1 MRDTRYDFFLGA
13 DVPSLSFSL
22 VTFNFF
28 SLTFFLSISLSVPPS
43 LPQYLFYYLFLS
55 PSLPSLS
62 LPPSLFSC
70 LFCLPIYPSVLYPLH
85 LLSPYLSLSIF
96 SPSPPLFLSLPRSSL
111 YLIFLPPYFFSILL
125 SIPISQSLYPSFP
138 LPSYRSLF
146 SVSPLSLSLPFL
158 PVSFIFPL
166 SLYLS
171 LPLSSIG
178 TLVVYSR
185 MVHYS
190 HYTLQ
195 IPSTYYLF

>member
-1 MRDTRYDFFLGA
+1 MISFWEQMSQVSHFLWLHSIF
-13 DVPSLSFSL
+13 SLSHFHSLPPYLCLPLFS
-22 VTFNFF
+22 
-28 SLTFFLSISLSVPPS
+28 S
-43 LPQYLFYYLFLS
+43 LPQYLFSSLFLS
-55 PSLPSLS
+55 PSLPPLS

-96 SPSPPLFLSLPRSSL
+96 SPSPPLFLSLPRSYL
-111 YLIFLPPYFFSILL
+111 YLIFLPPYFISFLFTSLYPYL
-125 SIPISQSLYPSFP
+125 SIPLSLFP
-138 LPSYRSLF
+138 YRSLF
-146 SVSPLSLSLPFL
+146 SVSPLSLSLPIL